1 MKIKLK
7 HAKESSTH
15 PAHNEVKT
23 TVTSIFEIAKGT
35 QIALTS
41 ASYWVKT
48 AGCGRTKTLTHAVA
62 LCRVRSRAM
71 TITLILSTGI
81 N

>member
-1 MKIKLK
+1 MKINRKSAEK
-7 HAKESSTH
+7 NDTYCAYK
-15 PAHNEVKT
+15 EVKT

-35 QIALTS
+35 RIALTS

-48 AGCGRTKTLTHAVA
+48 AGCGRAKTLTHAEA
-62 LCRVRSRAM
+62 LCSVRSRAM
-71 TITLILSTGI
+71 AITLILNTGI